1 MAVQFDVVFK
11 KTDQS
16 FPVEF
21 KDFQGVT
28 VIGEAD
34 PYKGDYEV
42 IPLTVEQV
50 LPTSGKLM
58 SADIKVGPI
67 PKQYGLVTYNQ
78 DKTIKIT

>member
-1 MAVQFDVVFK
+1 MAVQFDVVFQ

-21 KDFQGVT
+21 KDFQGVA

-34 PYKGDYEV
+34 PYEGDYEV

-50 LPTSGKLM
+50 LPTSGKIL
-58 SADIKVGPI
+58 SADVKVGAI

-78 DKTIKIT
+78 DKTIRIT